1 MNGVKFG
8 SKHSYKDWGLILKSR
23 PVISPPSPKT
33 IYIDVPAS
41 DGIIDLTESLT
52 GEVKFNNRTITFE
65 FNVIDARKRWSTIY
79 SDILDFLHGQQMKVI
94 LDEDPNYYYVG
105 RFKVNEW
112 KSSKRTSTITIEG
125 TVEPYKLELFSS
137 TDDWE
142 WDSFSFESGIIRDM
156 KDMEVNEKLV
166 LNFEGTRKSVVPT
179 FIISS
184 TDGTGMRIVVGG
196 SAGGKGSY
204 TMADGT
210 TKNPAISFKQGYNY
224 LEIWGNGTIS
234 IDFRGGRL

>member
-8 SKHSYKDWGLILKSR
+8 SKHSYKDWGLILNSIE
-23 PVISPPSPKT
+23 ISPPSPKT
-33 IYIDVPAS
+33 VYVELPGAN
-41 DGIIDLTESLT
+41 GHLDLTESLT
-52 GEVKFNNRTITFE
+52 GDVKFENRKITCKFT
-65 FNVIDARKRWSTIY
+65 VIEARKRWSSLY
-79 SDILDFLHGQQMKVI
+79 SDILDFLHGQMMTII

-142 WDSFSFESGIIRDM
+142 WDSFNFETGIIRDM
-156 KDMEVNEKLV
+156 KDMKVNEKLV

-204 TMADGT
+204 TMPDGT
-210 TKNPAISFKQGYNY
+210 TRNPAISFKQGYNY

>member
-1 MNGVKFG
+1 MYGVTFG
-8 SKHSYKDWGLILKSR
+8 EKHSYKDWGLITKSR

-33 IYIDVPAS
+33 IYIDIPAS

-52 GEVKFNNRTITFE
+52 GDIKFENRTITCE
-65 FNVIDARKRWSTIY
+65 FNVIEARKRWSTLY
-79 SDILDFLHGQQMKVI
+79 SDILDYLHGQRMKVI
-94 LDEDPNYYYVG
+94 FDEDPNYYYIG
-105 RFKVNEW
+105 RCKINEW
-112 KSSKRTSTITIEG
+112 KSDKKTSTLVIEG
-125 TVEPYKLELFSS
+125 TVEPYKMELFSS
-137 TDDWE
+137 TEDWE
-142 WDSFSFESGIIRDM
+142 WDSFNFETGIIRDF

-166 LNFEGTRKSVVPT
+166 LNFEGTRKSVIPT

-184 TDGTGMRIVVGG
+184 TDGTGMKIVVGG

-210 TKNPAISFKQGYNY
+210 TRNPAISFKQGYNY